1 MDFPVNRPVQ
11 LSAAAGTLATVT
23 VNVVPNPAFFYG
35 AGVAPQQNLTLN
47 NSATFAGA
55 SSGNAV
61 WTAPVA
67 ALPLIVGRTVQMSV
81 TLSNGLVVSAV
92 PPGVGVTVSWS

>member
-1 MDFPVNRPVQ
+1 MDSPVNSTVQ
-11 LSAAAGTLATVT
+11 LSAAAGTLATVK
-23 VNVVPNPAFFYG
+23 VNVVPKPGFFYG
-35 AGVAPQQNLTLN
+35 AGVDPQQFLTLN
-47 NSATFAGA
+47 DSATFAGA

-67 ALPLIVGRTVQMSV
+67 ALPLIVGSTVQMSV
-81 TLSNGLVVSAV
+81 TISNGLVVSAV